1 MIEIKIKPLSVNQA
15 WQGRR
20 YKTTKYTKYERDLL
34 LMLPKLNDLEPPFA
48 IDVTFFFSNVLS
60 DIDNPLK
67 PMLDVIQKKYSINDR
82 DVYELNVKKVV
93 VKKCCDKIEFKIRS
107 KIY

>member
-1 MIEIKIKPLSVNQA
+1 MIEVKIKPLSVNQA
-15 WQGRR
+15 WRGRKF
-20 YKTTKYTKYERDLL
+20 KTPKYTKYEKDLL
-34 LMLPKLNDLEPPFA
+34 LLLPKLNDLEPPFA
-48 IDVTFFFSNVLS
+48 IDITFFFSNVLS

-93 VKKCCDKIEFKIRS
+93 VKKGMDKIEFKIRS